1 MGNFLAKFFGA
12 GVFFLFLWLAVF
24 NRMEMLIPSAIATVL
39 LFYVIP
45 AVVKK
50 VKQSSDEAKLRKQNE
65 IARIERANQEEQA
78 HQLALRRERERL
90 EMQAEVRVRELI
102 ATLEAQYRMDAM
114 KMERLSKIKA
124 EFADRQKAD
133 MASLLG
139 QLEAMQAGA

>member
-50 VKQSSDEAKLRKQNE
+50 VKQSSDEAKWQKQNE